1 MIENSWNTSCRI
13 MFDLPL
19 STHRYFIQPVSNK
32 MHLKNILMKRF
43 LSFLSQIKRSNK
55 KVPSFLLNMIKYDVR
70 STTGY
75 NLRNMML
82 LFNKNQIEDIEE
94 KDIIEYIYAPVEE
107 NDAWKVQIVKEL
119 IDVKNDELS
128 VVNMSK
134 EEVDFMIESLC
145 TS

>member
-1 MIENSWNTSCRI
+1 
-13 MFDLPL
+13 
-19 STHRYFIQPVSNK
+19 
-32 MHLKNILMKRF
+32 
-43 LSFLSQIKRSNK
+43 
-55 KVPSFLLNMIKYDVR
+55 
-70 STTGY
+70 
-75 NLRNMML
+75 ML
-82 LFNKNQIEDIEE
+82 VFNKNQIEDIEE
-94 KDIIEYIYAPVEE
+94 KDIIEYIYAPVKE

>member
-1 MIENSWNTSCRI
+1 
-13 MFDLPL
+13 
-19 STHRYFIQPVSNK
+19 
-32 MHLKNILMKRF
+32 
-43 LSFLSQIKRSNK
+43 
-55 KVPSFLLNMIKYDVR
+55 
-70 STTGY
+70 
-75 NLRNMML
+75 ML